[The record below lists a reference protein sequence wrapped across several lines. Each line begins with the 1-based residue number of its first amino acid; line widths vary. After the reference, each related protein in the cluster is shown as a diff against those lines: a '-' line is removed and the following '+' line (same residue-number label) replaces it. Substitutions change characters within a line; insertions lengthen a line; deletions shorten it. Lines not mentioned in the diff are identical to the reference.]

1 MRSLFLFLIFT
12 LFLGWVALTRKYY
25 VCEIK
30 KSCGD
35 ISVVEKEILR
45 PKTLVLK
52 FQDSLILEN
61 YEQFHF
67 EKGSMETSLTENN
80 IAFLDKLANYLNSS
94 EDRQTLITGFF
105 RNSEKNLK
113 QGDFENMG
121 SARAATIRN
130 YLMDRGVSEEKIM
143 VDFTP
148 VDGEDLFE
156 PINFSI
162 LEYVTQELIEESEE

>member
-35 ISVVEKEILR
+35 ISIVEKEIIR
-45 PKTLVLK
+45 PKTLDIK

-67 EKGSMETSLTENN
+67 RKDSMATLFTENN
-80 IAFLDKLANYLNSS
+80 IAFLNQIANYLNSV
-94 EDRQTLITGFF
+94 EDRQTTITGLF
-105 RNSEKNLK
+105 RESEANLQ
-113 QGDFENMG
+113 QGSFENIG
-121 SARAATIRN
+121 TARAATIRE
-130 YLMDRGVSEEKIM
+130 YLMDRGVDGERIM
-143 VDFTP
+143 VDSKP
-148 VDGEDLFE
+148 SQGEDLFE
-156 PINFSI
+156 PISFSI
-162 LEYVTQELIEESEE
+162 LEYAPPEFIEEAEE